1 MKKGLL
7 INDKDNVAV
16 VLEPVEKDD
25 FIVVQKNKDIQ
36 NLTALEDIPIYHKI
50 AVADIKQNDY
60 VFKYGEIIGTAS
72 KNIKK
77 GEYVHTHNIESTKK
91 NEGE

>member
-16 VLEPVEKDD
+16 VLEPVGKDD

-36 NLTALEDIPIYHKI
+36 NLTVLEDIPIYHKI

-60 VFKYGEIIGTAS
+60 V
-72 KNIKK
+72 
-77 GEYVHTHNIESTKK
+77 HTHNIESTKK